1 MYDNRFLSRLSVRS
15 TVYLSAL
22 VVGVALSGVAM
33 ADVATPPPSAPTQP
47 TTTQTTITQAAHRTP
62 VEQALI
68 RRGLDPNNLHGAT
81 VSFPNQKPAKQQ
93 FGSVQNGV
101 ATKSNPVRITD
112 PYGNVART
120 TVQTQTQLPA
130 NSKLNQMFGVYAV
143 GQIAGNVVNSENAR
157 QAARDLAQGNY
168 GSAAA
173 NAAASFD
180 VFNVGSGVYGLFDE
194 YENAKA
200 AIAQPMHDAA
210 KAKAESAAQAAQAA
224 AQADGS
230 NANFLPDASQ
240 FAADAATG
248 KPREYPKLLRWYGYA
263 SGAIIVPKDFSSSG
277 GTTTGGYHLKK
288 GSVNVVMG
296 TPDACK
302 SGCNLSW
309 ETIQIT
315 EKNYAQYKDL
325 IEKAVIAQTPP
336 ATELTI
342 NDFLLNDAEIQ
353 AIIANTLGQILSG
366 QQQNTA
372 ILTDLVNM
380 LWAGN
385 QLNASNTQTNV
396 VGTPAQNTFLSE
408 PYTPAGSN
416 QAQQT
421 QHVINKDGSV
431 TTSYIP
437 RSDLK
442 PNSNQAPT
450 LKPKKDNDIDVDIDV
465 GSDDKKEDDVEICN
479 HENKDKVICLNAGS
493 DDYENLDLPSET
505 ETLGFNKKDYFAR
518 NAACPAAVRI
528 NAFGMDM
535 SISYEPWCDIARG
548 IRPIIEFLG
557 VLTAMGIAYGAVR
570 EL

>member
-1 MYDNRFLSRLSVRS
+1 MYDNRFFSGFGLRS
-15 TVYLSAL
+15 AVYLSTL
-22 VVGVALSGVAM
+22 VVGIAFSGVSM
-33 ADVATPPPSAPTQP
+33 ADVATPPPSTPMQP
-47 TTTQTTITQAAHRTP
+47 TTTQTNITQAAHRTP

-81 VSFPNQKPAKQQ
+81 VSFPNQKPSTQQ

-120 TVQTQTQLPA
+120 TVQTQTQLPS
-130 NSKLNQMFGVYAV
+130 NNTLNKMAV
-143 GQIAGNVVNSENAR
+143 GAIYGQIAGNIVNSPNAK
-157 QAARDLAQGNY
+157 QAARDIAHGNY
-168 GSAAA
+168 GSAAV
-173 NAAASFD
+173 NAAAAFD
-180 VFNVGSGVYGLFDE
+180 AFNIGSGLYGLFDE

-200 AIAQPMHDAA
+200 AIAQPMNDAA
-210 KAKAESAAQAAQAA
+210 TAKAQAA
-224 AQADGS
+224 AAANQNQSMAEANEINQMKEQLTKGNFS
-230 NANFLPDASQ
+230 NLPRLLIVH
-240 FAADAATG
+240 TG
-248 KPREYPKLLRWYGYA
+248 HLKGIYIL
-263 SGAIIVPKDFSSSG
+263 PKDSTLGSG
-277 GTTTGGYHLKK
+277 GYICGIVS
-288 GSVNVVMG
+288 GSFKLGNPNPH
-296 TPDACK
+296 PDDSC
-302 SGCNLSW
+302 LSAPVGIY
-309 ETIQIT
+309 ETESPGSKAYKQYLNELSNRDIQMT
-315 EKNYAQYKDL
+315 
-325 IEKAVIAQTPP
+325 IEDYLLTQSEIQAVIANAITN
-336 ATELTI
+336 I
-342 NDFLLNDAEIQ
+342 LN
-353 AIIANTLGQILSG
+353 N
-366 QQQNTA
+366 QQENTA
-372 ILTDLVNM
+372 AVRDLVNM
-380 LWAGN
+380 LWANN
-385 QLNASNTQTNV
+385 QLNEGNTQTTV
-396 VGTPAQNTFLSE
+396 IGTAAQNTFLSE